1 MIALHGTLLN
11 PEIPFLW
18 PITDIDT
25 LEINFRRIYETLKR
39 ALIALLARK
48 FAVGERGSG
57 TGESFRGE
65 FTDR

>member
-25 LEINFRRIYETLKR
+25 LEINFRRI
-39 ALIALLARK
+39 IALLARK
-48 FAVGERGSG
+48 SAVGERGSG